1 MDKGT
6 LYLVATPIGNL
17 KDMTFRAVEI
27 LKAVDII
34 AAEDT
39 RNTIKLLNHFEIKNR
54 LLSFH
59 EYSTEERTAGI
70 LDMLE
75 EGKNVALVSDAG
87 TPLISDPGEELVR
100 RAAEIGAEIVPIPGC
115 CAAISA
121 LSASALNTDKFIFE
135 GFLPKD
141 KARKASLEKL
151 AGNEYTGILYESPHQ
166 LKKTLIDL
174 KETLGGDRRITAAR
188 ELTKLHEQVIR
199 TDIDGLIEY
208 FNENEPRGEFVLV
221 VEGKKGEE
229 NKTSD
234 SMIVDELN
242 QQLKLEVTNKKAI
255 LNTSKKLNVSK
266 NRVYKIALNLKEKR

>member
-1 MDKGT
+1 MEKGT

-17 KDMTFRAVEI
+17 KDMTFRAVEV
-27 LKAVDII
+27 LKEADIV

-39 RNTIKLLNHFEIKNR
+39 RNTIKLLNYFDIKNR

-59 EYSTEERTAGI
+59 EYSTEERMTDI

-87 TPLISDPGEELVR
+87 TPLISDPGAELVR
-100 RAAEIGAEIVPIPGC
+100 RAAELGVKVVPVPGC
-115 CAAISA
+115 CAAISG
-121 LSASALNTDKFIFE
+121 LSVSGLDTEKFIFE

-141 KARKASLEKL
+141 KTRKSSLEKL
-151 AGNEYTGILYESPHQ
+151 AGNEYTSILYESPHQ
-166 LKKTLIDL
+166 LKKTLLDL
-174 KETLGGDRRITAAR
+174 REALGGDRRIAVAR

-199 TDIDGLIEY
+199 TDIDSLIEY
-208 FNENEPRGEFVLV
+208 FEVTDPRGEFVLV
-221 VEGKKGEE
+221 VEGKKREE

-234 SMIVDELN
+234 SMIIDELN

-266 NRVYKIALNLKEKR
+266 NRVYKIALHLKEKK